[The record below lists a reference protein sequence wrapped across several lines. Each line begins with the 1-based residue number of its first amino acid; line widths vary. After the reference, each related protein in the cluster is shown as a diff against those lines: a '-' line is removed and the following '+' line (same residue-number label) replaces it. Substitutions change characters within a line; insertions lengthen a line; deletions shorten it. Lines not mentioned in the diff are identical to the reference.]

1 MIYGLVAYK
10 IRTGQAEAKVSTE
23 FLVLK
28 AYYHYCLSV
37 AIATIQ
43 TVTPT
48 KASPL
53 PPPKLVTTQWN
64 MSGCHSGLQF
74 PMKLMAGQRNTDLAA
89 STHIFLICWLA
100 AMTGKMTFACLQSSC
115 EGISLVNPSIHPE

>member
-1 MIYGLVAYK
+1 MIHGISCLQNLNWK
-10 IRTGQAEAKVSTE
+10 AEVKVSTE

-28 AYYHYCLSV
+28 AYYHYCLTA

-89 STHIFLICWLA
+89 STHVFLICWLA
-100 AMTGKMTFACLQSSC
+100 AMTVGK
-115 EGISLVNPSIHPE
+115 

>member
-1 MIYGLVAYK
+1 MELVAYK
-10 IRTGQAEAKVSTE
+10 IRTGQAEVKVSTE

-28 AYYHYCLSV
+28 AYYHYCLTA

-43 TVTPT
+43 TVTAT
-48 KASPL
+48 KASLL

-64 MSGCHSGLQF
+64 ISGCHSGLQF
-74 PMKLMAGQRNTDLAA
+74 PMKLMAWQRNRLGCKHSYLSDL
-89 STHIFLICWLA
+89 LA
-100 AMTGKMTFACLQSSC
+100 NSNDSGKMTFACLQSSC

>member
-1 MIYGLVAYK
+1 MELVAYQ
-10 IRTGQAEAKVSTE
+10 IRTGQAEVKISNE

-28 AYYHYCLSV
+28 ASS

-53 PPPKLVTTQWN
+53 PPPKLVTTQRN

-74 PMKLMAGQRNTDLAA
+74 PMKLMAGQRNTGCKHSYLSDL
-89 STHIFLICWLA
+89 LA
-100 AMTGKMTFACLQSSC
+100 NSNDCGKMTFACLQSSC

>member
-1 MIYGLVAYK
+1 MELVAYQ
-10 IRTGQAEAKVSTE
+10 IRIGQAEVKVSNE

-28 AYYHYCLSV
+28 AYYHYCLTS

-53 PPPKLVTTQWN
+53 PPPKLVTTQRN

-74 PMKLMAGQRNTDLAA
+74 PMKLMAGQRNTGCKHSYLSDL
-89 STHIFLICWLA
+89 LA
-100 AMTGKMTFACLQSSC
+100 NSNDRGKMTFACLQSSC

>member
-1 MIYGLVAYK
+1 MELVAYK
-10 IRTGQAEAKVSTE
+10 IRTGQAEVKVSNE

-28 AYYHYCLSV
+28 THYHYCLTS

-53 PPPKLVTTQWN
+53 PPPKLVTTRQN

-74 PMKLMAGQRNTDLAA
+74 PMKLMTGQRNTDLAV
-89 STHIFLICWLA
+89 STHIFLIYWLTA
-100 AMTGKMTFACLQSSC
+100 VTVGR
-115 EGISLVNPSIHPE
+115 